1 MSISKKRS
9 AIIAALFAA
18 ALFTTVFGVH
28 HFSQNENKHFEQYT
42 HDLFCQEVSGNTISL
57 HYTLK
62 NPSDYGIDNVPVSI
76 GSCTSDTT
84 AICASI
90 ENALAYLHSFDRS
103 KLSDKNRLTYDVLED
118 YYTTAFDLAPFSLYE
133 EPLAPLTGTQSQL
146 PVILSEYQFHTVDD
160 VNTYLE
166 LLTKV
171 PDYFRSILDFEKAR
185 ADKGLFMSESALDSL
200 IEECQ
205 SFTALGDDN
214 YLYSSFNERLDILI
228 ADADG
233 DEKINS
239 KKYKKQHSSYIE
251 KYIFPA
257 YNELADGL
265 NSLRE
270 SCSGEVAS
278 GGLCTLPE
286 GRHYYEYLVVSE
298 TGSSRSIPK
307 LQELARR
314 QILNDL
320 GDMQTAL
327 SRTGV
332 TDTDAANT
340 DNASSDLFSS
350 QGVILEDSNPISIL
364 STLEEKM
371 KGSFPDP
378 PGADVQIKYV
388 QKSLEEYLSPAF
400 YMIPAIDN
408 TQNNVIYINAGHIPD
423 DLSLFTTLAHEGY
436 PGHLY
441 QNVYYMNQN
450 PDPVRC
456 LLSYGGYT
464 EGWATYCEMM
474 SYYFAPIPK
483 ENAVIMQ
490 KNTSI
495 LLGLYALAD
504 MGIHYDGWN
513 LSDTIDFFSNYG
525 ISDAETVSDIYN
537 LIISDPAN
545 YLKYYIGYLEFLEL
559 KKYAIKEWGKDFSQT
574 EFHKVVLETGP
585 SSFKILKEQLKE
597 AGAF

>member
-9 AIIAALFAA
+9 AIVAVLFAA
-18 ALFTTVFGVH
+18 ALFTTVFGVQH
-28 HFSQNENKHFEQYT
+28 LNKNENKHFEQYT
-42 HDLFCQEVSGNTISL
+42 YDLFCQEVSGNTISL

-76 GSCTSDTT
+76 GSCTTDTS
-84 AICASI
+84 AVCASL
-90 ENALAYLHSFDRS
+90 ENALALLHSFERK

-146 PVILSEYQFHTVDD
+146 PVILSEYQFHSADD

-171 PDYFRSILDFEKAR
+171 PEYFRSILSFEKVR
-185 ADKGLFMSESALDSL
+185 ADKGLYMSENALDSL
-200 IEECQ
+200 IEECR
-205 SFTALGDDN
+205 SFTALGNDN
-214 YLYSSFNERLDILI
+214 YLFSSFDERLDTLVSET
-228 ADADG
+228 DG
-233 DEKINS
+233 DETVNTKR
-239 KKYKKQHSSYIE
+239 YKKQHSAYIK
-251 KYIFPA
+251 KYVFPA
-257 YNELADGL
+257 YDELADGL
-265 NSLRE
+265 DSLRVN
-270 SCSGEVAS
+270 CSGKVAA

-286 GRHYYEYLVVSE
+286 GRRYYEFVVASE

-307 LQELARR
+307 LQELTRR
-314 QILNDL
+314 QILSDL

-327 SRTGV
+327 SKTGV
-332 TDTDAANT
+332 TDTDAANADT
-340 DNASSDLFSS
+340 ASSDLFSS
-350 QGVILEDSNPISIL
+350 QGVVLADSNPVSIL
-364 STLEEKM
+364 SALEEKM
-371 KGSFPDP
+371 EGIFPEP
-378 PGADVQIKYV
+378 PDADVQIKYV

-450 PDPVRC
+450 PDPIRC
-456 LLSYGGYT
+456 LLGYGGYT
-464 EGWATYCEMM
+464 EGWATYSEMM
-474 SYYFAPIPK
+474 SYYFAPVPE

-495 LLGLYALAD
+495 LLGIYALAD
-504 MGIHYDGWN
+504 MGIHYDGWD

-525 ISDAETVSDIYN
+525 ITGSDTVSEIYN

-559 KKYAIKEWGKDFSQT
+559 KKYAIKEWGDDFTQ
-574 EFHKVVLETGP
+574 ERFHRIVLETGP
-585 SSFKILKEQLKE
+585 APFKILRRQI
-597 AGAF
+597 